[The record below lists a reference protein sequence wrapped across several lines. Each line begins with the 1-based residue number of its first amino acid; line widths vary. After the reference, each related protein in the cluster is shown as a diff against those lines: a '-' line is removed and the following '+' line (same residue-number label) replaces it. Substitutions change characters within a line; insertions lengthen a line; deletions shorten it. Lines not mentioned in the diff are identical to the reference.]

1 MLGADS
7 RQNPVFIIYR
17 GTATFTPCSERGPLR
32 HLEHLRQIR
41 AYQVATFVHA
51 VCVAPGA
58 ITVELLPPFHHVAF
72 AAVFLDQPVNV
83 IHASAAAF
91 GALDT
96 ERRGISLM
104 EP

>member
-1 MLGADS
+1 MKGGL
-7 RQNPVFIIYR
+7 RPIRV
-17 GTATFTPCSERGPLR
+17 TFGRSGHIKSQRSCRLCAS
-32 HLEHLRQIR
+32 HF
-41 AYQVATFVHA
+41 AVA
-51 VCVAPGA
+51 
-58 ITVELLPPFHHVAF
+58 VELLPPFHHVAF

>member
-1 MLGADS
+1 VKRRRAEHENRRAWV
-7 RQNPVFIIYR
+7 RQ
-17 GTATFTPCSERGPLR
+17 
-32 HLEHLRQIR
+32 LEHLRQIR
-41 AYQVATFVHA
+41 AYQVATFLHA
-51 VCVAPGA
+51 VCVALGA
-58 ITVELLPPFHHVAF
+58 VAVEQFLPFHHVAF
-72 AAVFLDQPVNV
+72 AAVFLDQPVKV